1 MLQTQL
7 DTEVLFEPYT
17 EKSFRSRL
25 WIKEKH
31 SLLLPPSSQSC
42 LLILQVNTEP
52 AKSKNFSLVVN
63 LPASDGQEGGGRGS
77 EHPVTRSSEVSRD
90 VVEGFG
96 GGEVLLKGGG
106 EASVLSES
114 SEESLGRQG
123 EAELGEVDVEVDE
136 VVDEVKENEN
146 GEKQS
151 RSIVSVRLGEEG
163 SRFSFAKVGT
173 YKLSFY

>member
-1 MLQTQL
+1 MFYLDHTQRKVFTAVCGSKRNIL
-7 DTEVLFEPYT
+7 CC
-17 EKSFRSRL
+17 
-25 WIKEKH
+25 
-31 SLLLPPSSQSC
+31 C
-42 LLILQVNTEP
+42 LLHLNRACPLQVNTEP

-77 EHPVTRSSEVSRD
+77 EHAVARSSEVSRD

-123 EAELGEVDVEVDE
+123 EAELGEVEVEVDE

-163 SRFSFAKVGT
+163 SRFSFAKVGL

>member
-1 MLQTQL
+1 MLETQL

-25 WIKEKH
+25 WIKKKH
-31 SLLLPPSSQSC
+31 SLLSPPSSQSC

-77 EHPVTRSSEVSRD
+77 EHAVTRSSEVSRD

-123 EAELGEVDVEVDE
+123 EPVDVEVDE

>member
-1 MLQTQL
+1 M
-7 DTEVLFEPYT
+7 
-17 EKSFRSRL
+17 
-25 WIKEKH
+25 
-31 SLLLPPSSQSC
+31 
-42 LLILQVNTEP
+42 
-52 AKSKNFSLVVN
+52 
-63 LPASDGQEGGGRGS
+63 
-77 EHPVTRSSEVSRD
+77 TRSSEVSRD

-106 EASVLSES
+106 EASVVSEN

-123 EAELGEVDVEVDE
+123 EPVDVEVDE

-163 SRFSFAKVGT
+163 SRFSFAKVGL